1 MHSFWFSGTHST
13 SYFIELYTKKHNSA
27 TKFINTGMCDA
38 IMSSEDLQLADSGMV
53 NVSHVLCITN
63 VVVVNHI
70 LNHVMSPIYT
80 EVVRLI

>member
-1 MHSFWFSGTHST
+1 
-13 SYFIELYTKKHNSA
+13 
-27 TKFINTGMCDA
+27 MCDA